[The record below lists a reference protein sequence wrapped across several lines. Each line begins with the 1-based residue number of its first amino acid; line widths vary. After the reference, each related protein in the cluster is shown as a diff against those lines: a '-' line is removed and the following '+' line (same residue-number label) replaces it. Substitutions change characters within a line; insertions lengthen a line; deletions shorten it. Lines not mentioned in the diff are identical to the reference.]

1 MKQVLSQEE
10 IDSLLKALNSGE
22 ITPENVTAAEEEK
35 NKIKPYDFRRPF
47 KLSKDHINSL
57 YMIFENFSKIAGN
70 TISNLVRNNVEV
82 KVVAVE
88 QISFDEF
95 TRSVPNPT
103 FMTVFR
109 SKPLNGNLLI
119 EISPQAC
126 YQIIELMCGGTEI
139 KEAVVLKKKENF
151 TDIELSILEELA
163 AVVLNAFD
171 LAWEDVVEIESD
183 LETLETNPQIIQIAS
198 PNEPVVLISFTFEL
212 MENKNFMNICIPYI
226 SLDSVIDKL
235 SFKNWFESDE
245 EITEDNRELV
255 EKRIMGVPIEL
266 GVELGKTFITI
277 RDFLNLEEGDC
288 VRLDSRIDG
297 PLMML
302 VEGKP
307 HFLVRAGKINN
318 NLAVEVLQYIEEDVL
333 E

>member
-22 ITPENVTAAEEEK
+22 ITPDNVTVEEEK
-35 NKIKPYDFRRPF
+35 NKIKLYDFRRPF

-70 TISNLVRNNVEV
+70 TISSLVRNNVEI
-82 KVVAVE
+82 KIVAVE

-103 FMTVFR
+103 LLSIFK
-109 SKPLNGNLLI
+109 SKPLNGNLLV

-126 YQIIELMCGGTEI
+126 YQVIELMCGSAEI
-139 KEAVVLKKKENF
+139 KEAPIMKKKENF
-151 TDIELSILEELA
+151 TEIELSILEELA
-163 AVVLNAFD
+163 EVILNAFD
-171 LAWEDVVEIESD
+171 LAWNDIIE
-183 LETLETNPQIIQIAS
+183 LESELESLETNPQIIQIAS
-198 PNEPVVLISFTFEL
+198 PNEPVILISFTFEL

-235 SFKNWFESDE
+235 SFKNWFESGGE
-245 EITEDNRELV
+245 TIEDNREIV
-255 EKRIMGVPIEL
+255 EKKIMSVPVYLE
-266 GVELGKTFITI
+266 VELGKTYITI

-288 VRLDSRIDG
+288 VRLDNRIDE
-297 PLMML
+297 PLKML

-307 HFLVRAGKINN
+307 HFLVRPGKVNN
-318 NLAVEVLQYIEEDVL
+318 SLAVEVLQYIEEDVL
-333 E
+333 